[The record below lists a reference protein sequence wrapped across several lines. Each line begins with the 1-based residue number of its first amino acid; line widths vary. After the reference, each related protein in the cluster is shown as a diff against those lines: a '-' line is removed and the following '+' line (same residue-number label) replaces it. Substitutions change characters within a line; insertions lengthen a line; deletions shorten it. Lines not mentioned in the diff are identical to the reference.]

1 MDDLQELLTA
11 HVAALTRQFATQ
23 YTAVM
28 EELRAENAELRA
40 ENAELRERNAQLT
53 ASSSETQQMET
64 AVLGVVVQQ
73 METAV
78 LGVPH
83 RSSGP
88 SESANMEDW
97 TIPADPAST
106 NLLPLYQPT
115 PATPALSK
123 KSPPKPPYSHP
134 PEAPPPDPPESDLT
148 PPDPPESAGD
158 MWYEPPENPPPPAM
172 PPFPRVHVLL
182 SPAGGDRTAPA
193 PDLVRG
199 QVCVLGLPQSGTN
212 ALCRYVQEF
221 FDVDVQPHKGASNFE
236 HDYWMWN
243 HELPKKPLVFPSY
256 TSKGPVTVLLVA
268 RDIES
273 WMHSLGRGSDEIVST
288 PGYLP
293 DSGLDVDLD
302 WMFQQVTLKFPFK
315 DEPPNE
321 HFPDVM
327 HVWAQYTNGYLR
339 GHIAPESDPNEH
351 DDESNVSRVVVV
363 RFEDILEV
371 PEDVVGALACLGLPR
386 NSKDFSPIEESVSD
400 AAETRGNILLRER
413 HLHLTDELRNKI
425 ALGLADHSHLV
436 EWLGYSKLNYSK
448 SLEHLQQKHKQPE
461 PGDEY
466 FGIVWDK
473 DSARFYCI
481 LCSSVGILATRAH
494 LHSSRHKKVRS
505 VTRRFLRNEEESDSN
520 ATMRVGSA
528 IAG

>member
-11 HVAALTRQFATQ
+11 HVAALTREFATQ

-64 AVLGVVVQQ
+64 AVLSVLVQH
-73 METAV
+73 META
-78 LGVPH
+78 
-83 RSSGP
+83 GP
-88 SESANMEDW
+88 SESAIMEDW

-115 PATPALSK
+115 PATPARSK
-123 KSPPKPPYSHP
+123 KAPPKPPYHSHP

-158 MWYEPPENPPPPAM
+158 MWYEPHENPPPPAM

-182 SPAGGDRTAPA
+182 SPAGEDRTAPA

-256 TSKGPVTVLLVA
+256 TSKGPVTVVLVV

-273 WMHSLGRGSDEIVST
+273 WMHSLGRGSCDIVST
-288 PGYLP
+288 PGP
-293 DSGLDVDLD
+293 DSPLDLD
-302 WMFQQVTLKFPFK
+302 WMFQQVTLKYPLRMHVW
-315 DEPPNE
+315 DER
-321 HFPDVM
+321 FPDVM
-327 HVWAQYTNGYLR
+327 HVWAQYTNAYLR
-339 GHIAPESDPNEH
+339 GHIAPEIDPNEY

-371 PEDVVGALACLGLPR
+371 PEDVVDALASLGLPR
-386 NSKDFSPIEESVSD
+386 NSKGFLPIEESVSD
-400 AAETRGNILLRER
+400 AAETRDNILLRER
-413 HLHLTDELRNKI
+413 QLHLTDELRNKI

-436 EWLGYSKLNYSK
+436 EWLGYSTLNYSK

-466 FGIVWDK
+466 YGIVWDE
-473 DSARFYCI
+473 Y
-481 LCSSVGILATRAH
+481 
-494 LHSSRHKKVRS
+494 
-505 VTRRFLRNEEESDSN
+505 
-520 ATMRVGSA
+520 
-528 IAG
+528 